1 MISDYKKL
9 KVYITGASGFKGSWL
24 LFWLK
29 KIGAKTKAIGLE
41 PEKNNI
47 LLKSLELNNSS
58 IEILNI
64 LDYSNLF
71 DSINNFKPDIIF
83 HLAAQ
88 SIVSESI
95 IDPITTYKTNV
106 IGSANIL
113 EVSKKL
119 KIPMVMITSD
129 KCYKNNEWLWSY
141 RENDELGGND
151 PYSASKAAAELVF
164 NSYLKT
170 FYLNDKYLYIA
181 SARAGNVIG
190 GGDMKTNRIIPDIFR
205 SIFDKNSIYL
215 RNPKSTRPWQHV
227 LEPLNGY
234 MILGLNLLNKKFLT
248 SKIKAN
254 WNFGPNT
261 ENCKDVEYLTNYI
274 INYLKIDI
282 PIKVKK
288 TDFKEQNLLM
298 LDNTKSKSELNWNAK
313 MGINQT
319 LEFTSDWYMT
329 FKKTDNILKFS
340 NIQIEEFENL

>member
-298 LDNTKSKSELNWNAK
+298 LEVKRK
-313 MGINQT
+313 
-319 LEFTSDWYMT
+319 
-329 FKKTDNILKFS
+329 
-340 NIQIEEFENL
+340 